1 MLCSFVFGLF
11 SKLKILSQTVIHFS
25 RNKSDPLGFGNEIY
39 SWLLHLRKKI
49 FGYKFLFSKGI
60 TYKCSYIY
68 EKIIWGL
75 FFIVDSQFYWIRMK
89 ECGLLTFY
97 IGKLLKFFWSSI
109 SLNFYVFHRHFFKK
123 SHFLKESMFSLYQ
136 CVCMWCKCR
145 YQISRF
151 QLYLSLQIVVF
162 KYHEYLLIACY
173 FICQIFHFLL

>member
-11 SKLKILSQTVIHFS
+11 SKLKIISQTVIHFS

-109 SLNFYVFHRHFFKK
+109 SLNFYVFHRHFFFLNHISSKK
-123 SHFLKESMFSLYQ
+123 ACSPSISVY
-136 CVCMWCKCR
+136 VCGV
-145 YQISRF
+145 S
-151 QLYLSLQIVVF
+151 VGT
-162 KYHEYLLIACY
+162 KYPGFNCTLVYKLWYSNIMNTS
-173 FICQIFHFLL
+173 